1 MAMRGQH
8 DLGGL
13 AAGPI
18 EIADHDPA
26 PWEKLVMALFQS
38 LRSRGHLTVDELR
51 RALEDLPADEY
62 AKPYF
67 ERWSEAIAN
76 ILEEKGLATRAEIS
90 ARMDALREKLDAAE

>member
-1 MAMRGQH
+1 MRGQH

-13 AAGPI
+13 PAGPI
-18 EIADHDPA
+18 EISDHAAA

-51 RALEDLPADEY
+51 RALEDLPAEQYDQ
-62 AKPYF
+62 PYF

-76 ILEEKGLATRAEIS
+76 MLDEKGLASRAEI
-90 ARMDALREKLDAAE
+90 AAKMDELRAKLEAGS

>member
-1 MAMRGQH
+1 MATRGQH

-13 AAGPI
+13 PAGPI
-18 EIADHDPA
+18 DIADHA
-26 PWEKLVMALFQS
+26 ALPWEKLVMALFQS

-51 RALEDLPADEY
+51 RALEDLPPEQY
-62 AKPYF
+62 AQPYF

-90 ARMDALREKLDAAE
+90 ARIDDLRAKLEAAE